1 MPERPA
7 RVAVVVPAHRVK
19 AHVRAVLAGI
29 GPEVAAIYVVDDA
42 CPEGSGDA
50 VEASVRDPR
59 VRVLRHERNQGVGG
73 ATLTGYRQALADGC
87 DVIVKLD
94 GDGQMDP
101 ALVPD
106 LVRPILDDE
115 ADYVKGNRFFDL
127 EGLRPMPTVRLIGNA
142 LLSFVAKL
150 STGYWDLFDPTNGF
164 TAIDARVAAVLP
176 FDKLARGYFFESD
189 VLFRLGTLR
198 AVVRDVPMPARYGSE
213 ESGLAPA
220 RVVPEF
226 LRKHTTNTAKR
237 IFYGYFLRNFS
248 IASLELLLGPVFL
261 LLGGAVGAVGWAR
274 SLAAGQFASSGT
286 VMLAAL
292 PILVGVQLLL
302 AFFGYDMQNVPR
314 EPLRRRLAG
323 RPGRSPAP

>member
-1 MPERPA
+1 MPERSA
-7 RVAVVVPAHRVK
+7 RVAVVVPAYRVK
-19 AHVRAVLAGI
+19 AHVGAVLAAI
-29 GPEVAAIYVVDDA
+29 GPEVDAIYVVDDA

-50 VEASVRDPR
+50 VEASVTDPR
-59 VRVLRHERNQGVGG
+59 VHVLRHERNQGVGG

-101 ALVPD
+101 TLVPE
-106 LVRPILDDE
+106 LVRPILEDE

-142 LLSFVAKL
+142 LLSFVTKL

-164 TAIDARVAAVLP
+164 TAIDARVAAMLP
-176 FDKLARGYFFESD
+176 FAKLSRGYFFESD

-226 LRKHTTNTAKR
+226 LRKHATNTAKR

-248 IASLELLLGPVFL
+248 IASLELLLGPLFL
-261 LLGGAVGAVGWAR
+261 LLGAVVGAVGWLR
-274 SLAAGQFASSGT
+274 SLAAGELATSGT

-302 AFFGYDMQNVPR
+302 AFFGYDIQNVPR

-323 RPGRSPAP
+323 RPGRRPAP